1 MRRRRLV
8 AQLFPSYLVIV
19 LLALLAV
26 TWYVSQAWRHAFLE
40 QTAADLKVRA
50 DLVTPQFQGLLDHL
64 DAGAVDHLCK
74 ELGRLSATRLTVIL
88 PTGRVVGDSSKNPA
102 GMDNHADR
110 PEIQPAFQ
118 GKIGL
123 STRLSYTEET
133 PMMYVAAPIMDRGR
147 VIGVVRASLA
157 VAFIDRVLYG
167 MYFKIA
173 LGGMGAALLAALLSL
188 VMARRLSSPL
198 EEMKQ
203 GAQRFAQGDLR
214 VKVPVPPSDELASL
228 AEALNYMAEQLD
240 QRIRTITRQRQEQ
253 EAVLA
258 SMVEGVMA
266 VDHRERLI
274 TLNQAGARLLG
285 VDPETAR
292 ERPLPEVVRN
302 PDLQNFVAR
311 ALASPRQVDGEIILR
326 ESGQDRLLQVQGT
339 TLRDPQGKA
348 FGALIV
354 LNDVTRLRRLEQAR
368 RDFVANVSHELKTPI
383 TSIKGFVETLLD
395 GAMQEP
401 KNALNFLQII
411 ARHADRLN
419 EIIDDLL
426 SLSRIEQDS
435 EQGKIALS
443 PGRLKEVLHNAI
455 QVCRE
460 RAAAKDIR
468 IDLSCPDELAAEINA
483 PLLEQAVVNLID
495 NAVKYSPAARPV
507 QVEARGETGEVLI
520 LVRDQG
526 PGIAPEHLPR
536 LFERFYRVDS
546 GRSRKVGGTG
556 LGLAIVKHIAQSH
569 GGYVTLQSAPGKGST
584 FLIHLPQTEPAAGA

>member
-26 TWYVSQAWRHAFLE
+26 TWYVSQAWRQSFLE
-40 QTAADLKVRA
+40 QTAGDLKVRA
-50 DLVTPQFQGLLDHL
+50 HLAQPQIQVRLRPLDE
-64 DAGAVDHLCK
+64 AAVDRLCK
-74 ELGRLSATRLTVIL
+74 ELGQLSATRLTVIL
-88 PTGRVVGDSSKNPA
+88 PSGRVVGDSDNNPA
-102 GMDNHADR
+102 QMDNHGDR
-110 PEIQPAFQ
+110 PEIRQAYQ
-118 GKIGL
+118 GRVGI
-123 STRLSYTEET
+123 STRFSYTEET
-133 PMMYVAAPIMDRGR
+133 PMMYVAAPIMNQGR
-147 VIGVVRASLA
+147 VTAVVRASLP
-157 VAFIDRVLYG
+157 VAFIDQALNR

-188 VMARRLSSPL
+188 VMARRLSRPL

-240 QRIRTITRQRQEQ
+240 ERIQTIIRQRQEQ

-266 VDHRERLI
+266 VDRRERLI

-292 ERPLPEVVRN
+292 ERPIPELVRH
-302 PDLQNFVAR
+302 PDLQNFVTR
-311 ALASPRQVDGEIILR
+311 SLASARQVDGEIILR
-326 ESGQDRLLQVQGT
+326 DDGRDRLLQVRGT
-339 TLRDPQGKA
+339 PLRDLQGQA

-383 TSIKGFVETLLD
+383 TSIKGFVETLLE
-395 GAMQEP
+395 GALQEP
-401 KNALNFLQII
+401 ENALSFLGII
-411 ARHADRLN
+411 AKHADRLN

-435 EQGKIALS
+435 EQGKVALL
-443 PGRLKEVLHNAI
+443 PGTLKEVLQDAI

-460 RAAAKDIR
+460 RAAGKGIE
-468 IDLSCPDELAAEINA
+468 IELTCPEDLAAQINA
-483 PLLEQAVVNLID
+483 PLLLQAAVNLID

-507 QVEARGETGEVLI
+507 QVEARWELGEVLI

-536 LFERFYRVDS
+536 LFERFYRVDP

-584 FLIHLPQTEPAAGA
+584 FLIHLPQMPQE

>member
-8 AQLFPSYLVIV
+8 SQLFPSYLIIV
-19 LLALLAV
+19 LLALGAV
-26 TWYVSQAWRHAFLE
+26 TWYVSQAWRHTFLE
-40 QTAADLKVRA
+40 QTAEDLKVRA
-50 DLVTPQFQGLLDHL
+50 GLVTPQFQGLLKPL
-64 DAGAVDHLCK
+64 QPEAVDRLCK
-74 ELGRLSATRLTVIL
+74 ELGRLSHTRLTVLL
-88 PTGRVVGDSSKNPA
+88 PGGRVVGDSSKDPA
-102 GMDNHADR
+102 RMDNHGDR
-110 PEIQPAFQ
+110 PEVQQAFK
-118 GKIGL
+118 GEIGI
-123 STRLSYTEET
+123 STRHSYTEEA
-133 PMMYVAAPIMDRGR
+133 PMMYVAAPVMDQGG
-147 VIGVVRASLA
+147 VIGVVRASLPL
-157 VAFIDRVLYG
+157 VFIDRVLKG
-167 MYFKIA
+167 MYIKIA
-173 LGGMGAALLAALLSL
+173 LGAMGAALLAALLSL
-188 VMARRLSSPL
+188 VMARRLSRPL

-214 VKVPVPPSDELASL
+214 VKMPVPPSDELASL
-228 AEALNYMAEQLD
+228 AEALNYMAQQLD
-240 QRIRTITRQRQEQ
+240 QRIRTIIRQRQEQ
-253 EAVLA
+253 DAVLA

-266 VDHRERLI
+266 VDNRECII

-292 ERPLPEVVRN
+292 GRPIPEVVRH
-302 PDLQNFVAR
+302 PDLQNFVTR
-311 ALASPRQVDGEIILR
+311 ALASPRQVDAEIIIR
-326 ESGQDRLLQVQGT
+326 QDSQDRLLQLQGT
-339 TLRDPQGKA
+339 TLRDLQGKA

-395 GAMQEP
+395 GAWQEP
-401 KNALNFLQII
+401 ETALNFLQII

-435 EQGKIALS
+435 EQGKITLA
-443 PGRLKEVLHNAI
+443 PGRLREVLGNAVQI
-455 QVCRE
+455 CRE
-460 RAAAKDIR
+460 RAAAKDIALDFTCPE
-468 IDLSCPDELAAEINA
+468 DLAGAINA

-495 NAVKYSPAARPV
+495 NAIKYSPAAKPV
-507 QVEARGETGEVLI
+507 QVEAHRDMGEVVI

-536 LFERFYRVDS
+536 LFERFYRVDA

-556 LGLAIVKHIAQSH
+556 LGLAIVKHIAQAH

-584 FLIHLPQTEPAAGA
+584 FFIHLPE

>member
-1 MRRRRLV
+1 
-8 AQLFPSYLVIV
+8 
-19 LLALLAV
+19 
-26 TWYVSQAWRHAFLE
+26 
-40 QTAADLKVRA
+40 
-50 DLVTPQFQGLLDHL
+50 
-64 DAGAVDHLCK
+64 
-74 ELGRLSATRLTVIL
+74 
-88 PTGRVVGDSSKNPA
+88 
-102 GMDNHADR
+102 
-110 PEIQPAFQ
+110 
-118 GKIGL
+118 
-123 STRLSYTEET
+123 
-133 PMMYVAAPIMDRGR
+133 
-147 VIGVVRASLA
+147 VRASLT
-157 VAFIDRVLYG
+157 VAFIDRVLNA
-167 MYFKIA
+167 MYVKIA
-173 LGGMGAALLAALLSL
+173 LGGMSAALLAALLSL
-188 VMARRLSSPL
+188 VMARRLSRPL
-198 EEMKQ
+198 IEMKQ
-203 GAQRFAQGDLR
+203 AAQRFAQGDLR

-240 QRIRTITRQRQEQ
+240 QRLRTVTRQRREQ

-266 VDHRERLI
+266 VDQRERLI

-292 ERPLPEVVRN
+292 ERPLPEVVRH
-302 PDLQNFVAR
+302 PDLQNFVAQ

-326 ESGQDRLLQVQGT
+326 DNGGDRLLQLRGT

-368 RDFVANVSHELKTPI
+368 RDFAANVSHELKTPI

-395 GAMQEP
+395 GAIQEP
-401 KNALNFLQII
+401 ENALGFLQII
-411 ARHADRLN
+411 AKHADRLN

-443 PGRLKEVLHNAI
+443 SGGLKEVLHNAI

-460 RAAAKDIR
+460 RAAAKDIG
-468 IDLSCPDELAAEINA
+468 IDLTCPDDLAAAINA
-483 PLLEQAVVNLID
+483 PLLLQAVVNLID
-495 NAVKYSPAARPV
+495 NAVKYSPAARPI
-507 QVEARGETGEVLI
+507 QVEASRETGEVVI

-536 LFERFYRVDS
+536 LFERFYRVDP

-556 LGLAIVKHIAQSH
+556 LGLAIVKHIAQAH
-569 GGYVTLQSAPGKGST
+569 GGYVTLKSAPGKGST
-584 FLIHLPQTEPAAGA
+584 FLIHLPEG

>member
-8 AQLFPSYLVIV
+8 AQLFPSYLIIV

-26 TWYVSQAWRHAFLE
+26 TWYVSRAWRQSFLE
-40 QTAADLKVRA
+40 QTAADLKIRA
-50 DLVTPQFQGLLDHL
+50 NLAQPQFQARLSPLNGV
-64 DAGAVDHLCK
+64 AVDRLCK
-74 ELGRLSATRLTVIL
+74 KLGQLSATRLTVIL
-88 PTGRVVGDSSKNPA
+88 PSGRVVGDSNKIPA
-102 GMDNHADR
+102 QMDNHGDR
-110 PEIQPAFQ
+110 PEIRQAFQ
-118 GKIGL
+118 GQTGI
-123 STRLSYTEET
+123 STRFSYTEET
-133 PMMYVAAPIMDRGR
+133 TMMYVAVPIMDQGR
-147 VIGVVRASLA
+147 ATAVVRASLP
-157 VAFIDRVLYG
+157 VAFIDRALNR

-188 VMARRLSSPL
+188 VMARRLSRPL

-203 GAQRFAQGDLR
+203 GAERFAQGDLR

-240 QRIRTITRQRQEQ
+240 ERIGTIIRQRQEQ

-266 VDHRERLI
+266 VDQRERLI

-292 ERPLPEVVRN
+292 ERPIPELVRH
-302 PDLQNFVAR
+302 PDLQNFVTR
-311 ALASPRQVDGEIILR
+311 ALASTRQVDGEIILR
-326 ESGQDRLLQVQGT
+326 DDGRDRLLQVRGT
-339 TLRDPQGKA
+339 TLRDLQGQA

-354 LNDVTRLRRLEQAR
+354 MNDVTRLRRLEQAR

-401 KNALNFLQII
+401 DNALSFLQII
-411 ARHADRLN
+411 AKHADRLN

-435 EQGKIALS
+435 EQGKVALS
-443 PGRLKEVLHNAI
+443 PGSIKEVLQDAI

-460 RAAAKDIR
+460 RAAAKDIE
-468 IDLSCPDELAAEINA
+468 IEFTCPDDLATQINA
-483 PLLEQAVVNLID
+483 PLLLQAVVNLID

-507 QVEARGETGEVLI
+507 QVEARPELGEVLV

-536 LFERFYRVDS
+536 LFERFYRVDP

-584 FLIHLPQTEPAAGA
+584 FLIHLPQMPQE

>member
-8 AQLFPSYLVIV
+8 AQLFPSYLIIV

-26 TWYVSQAWRHAFLE
+26 TWYVSRAWRYSFLE
-40 QTAADLKVRA
+40 HTAADLKVRA
-50 DLVTPQFQGLLDHL
+50 NLAKPQFQALLSPL
-64 DAGAVDHLCK
+64 NGVAVDRLCK
-74 ELGRLSATRLTVIL
+74 KLGQLSATRLTVIL
-88 PTGRVVGDSSKNPA
+88 PSGRVVGDSNTNPA
-102 GMDNHADR
+102 RMDNHGDR
-110 PEIQPAFQ
+110 PEIRQAFQ
-118 GKIGL
+118 GQIGI
-123 STRLSYTEET
+123 STRFSYTEET
-133 PMMYVAAPIMDRGR
+133 TMMYVAVPLMEQGR
-147 VIGVVRASLA
+147 VTAVVRSSLP
-157 VAFIDRVLYG
+157 VAFIDRALNR

-188 VMARRLSSPL
+188 VMARRLSRPL

-203 GAQRFAQGDLR
+203 GAERFAQGDLR

-240 QRIRTITRQRQEQ
+240 ERIRTIIRQRQEQ

-266 VDHRERLI
+266 VDRRERLI

-292 ERPLPEVVRN
+292 ERPIPELVRH
-302 PDLQNFVAR
+302 PDLQNFVTR
-311 ALASPRQVDGEIILR
+311 ALASSRQVDGEIILR
-326 ESGQDRLLQVQGT
+326 DNGRDRLLQLRGT
-339 TLRDPQGKA
+339 TLRDLQGQA

-401 KNALNFLQII
+401 DNALSFLQII
-411 ARHADRLN
+411 AKHADRLN

-435 EQGKIALS
+435 ERGKVALS
-443 PGRLKEVLHNAI
+443 PGSIQEVLQDAI

-460 RAAAKDIR
+460 RAAAKDIE
-468 IDLSCPDELAAEINA
+468 IEFTCPDDLAAQINA
-483 PLLEQAVVNLID
+483 PLLLQAVVNLID

-507 QVEARGETGEVLI
+507 QVEARLELGEVLV

-536 LFERFYRVDS
+536 LFERFYRVDP

-584 FLIHLPQTEPAAGA
+584 FFIHLPQMPQD

>member
-8 AQLFPSYLVIV
+8 AQLFPSYLIIV

-26 TWYVSQAWRHAFLE
+26 TWYVSRAWRHSFLE
-40 QTAADLKVRA
+40 HTAADLKVRA
-50 DLVTPQFQGLLDHL
+50 NLAKPQFQALLSPL
-64 DAGAVDHLCK
+64 NGVAVDRLCK
-74 ELGRLSATRLTVIL
+74 KLGQLSGTRLTVIL
-88 PTGRVVGDSSKNPA
+88 PSGRVLGDSTTNPA
-102 GMDNHADR
+102 RMDNHGDR
-110 PEIQPAFQ
+110 PEIRQAFQ
-118 GKIGL
+118 GQIGI
-123 STRLSYTEET
+123 STRFSYTKET
-133 PMMYVAAPIMDRGR
+133 TMMYVAVPIRDQGR
-147 VIGVVRASLA
+147 VTAVVRASLP
-157 VAFIDRVLYG
+157 VAFIDRALNR

-188 VMARRLSSPL
+188 VMARRLSRPL

-203 GAQRFAQGDLR
+203 GAERFAQGDLR

-240 QRIRTITRQRQEQ
+240 ERIRTIIRQRQEQ

-266 VDHRERLI
+266 VDRRERLI

-292 ERPLPEVVRN
+292 ERPIPEVVRN
-302 PDLQNFVAR
+302 PDLQNFVTR
-311 ALASPRQVDGEIILR
+311 ALASSRQLDGEIILR
-326 ESGQDRLLQVQGT
+326 DIGRDRLLQVRGT
-339 TLRDPQGKA
+339 TLRDLQGQA

-401 KNALNFLQII
+401 DNALSFLQII
-411 ARHADRLN
+411 AKHADRLN

-435 EQGKIALS
+435 EQGKVALS
-443 PGRLKEVLHNAI
+443 PGPIKEVLQDAI
-455 QVCRE
+455 QVCQE
-460 RAAAKDIR
+460 RAAAKDMEIE
-468 IDLSCPDELAAEINA
+468 LTCPDDLAAQINA
-483 PLLEQAVVNLID
+483 PLLLQAVVNLID

-507 QVEARGETGEVLI
+507 QVEARQELGEVLV

-526 PGIAPEHLPR
+526 PGIAPEHLSR
-536 LFERFYRVDS
+536 LFERFYRVDP

-584 FLIHLPQTEPAAGA
+584 FLIHLPQMPQE

>member
-8 AQLFPSYLVIV
+8 AQLFPTYLIIV

-26 TWYVSQAWRHAFLE
+26 TWYVSQTWRHSFLA

-50 DLVTPQFQGLLDHL
+50 NLVKPQFQGLLQPL
-64 DAGAVDHLCK
+64 DAPAVDRLCK
-74 ELGRLSATRLTVIL
+74 ELGRHSATRLTVIL
-88 PTGRVVGDSSKNPA
+88 PSGRVVGDSSDNPA
-102 GMDNHADR
+102 QMDNHADR
-110 PEIQPAFQ
+110 PEIQQALK
-118 GKIGL
+118 GKIGI
-123 STRLSYTEET
+123 STRHSYTEET
-133 PMMYVAAPIMDRGR
+133 PMTYVATPVLDQGR
-147 VIGVVRASLA
+147 VIGVVRASLPVVSIGQA
-157 VAFIDRVLYG
+157 LNR

-188 VMARRLSSPL
+188 LMARRLSHPL

-203 GAQRFAQGDLR
+203 AAQRFAQGDLR

-228 AEALNYMAEQLD
+228 AEALNYMAKQLD
-240 QRIRTITRQRQEQ
+240 QRIRTIVRQRQEQ

-266 VDHRERLI
+266 VDHRERLL

-285 VDPETAR
+285 IDPETAKQ
-292 ERPLPEVVRN
+292 RPIPEVVRN
-302 PDLQNFVAR
+302 PDLQNFVDQ

-326 ESGQDRLLQVQGT
+326 DDDQDRLLQARGT
-339 TLRDPQGKA
+339 TLRDLQGKA

-354 LNDVTRLRRLEQAR
+354 FNDVTRLRRLEKAR

-395 GAMQEP
+395 GAMQDP
-401 KNALNFLQII
+401 KDALNFLNII
-411 ARHADRLN
+411 AKHADRLN
-419 EIIDDLL
+419 DIINDLL

-443 PGRLKEVLHNAI
+443 SGRIQEVLHDAI
-455 QVCRE
+455 QVCRD
-460 RAAAKDIR
+460 RAAAKDIK
-468 IDLSCPDELAAEINA
+468 IDLNCPEELATEING
-483 PLLEQAVVNLID
+483 PLLLQAVVNLID
-495 NAVKYSPAARPV
+495 NAVKYSPAGLPV
-507 QVEARGETGEVLI
+507 QVEARLELGEAVI

-536 LFERFYRVDS
+536 LFERFYRVDA

-556 LGLAIVKHIAQSH
+556 LGLAIVKHIAQAH

-584 FLIHLPQTEPAAGA
+584 FFIHLPST

>member
-8 AQLFPSYLVIV
+8 AQLFPSYLIIA

-26 TWYVSQAWRHAFLE
+26 TWYVSQAWRGAFLE
-40 QTAADLKVRA
+40 QTAADLKIRA
-50 DLVTPQFQGLLDHL
+50 DLVIPQFQKLLSPL
-64 DAGAVDHLCK
+64 EAEAVDRLCK
-74 ELGRLSATRLTVIL
+74 ELGKLSGTRLTVIL
-88 PTGRVVGDSSKNPA
+88 PSGRVVGDSSKSPA
-102 GMDNHADR
+102 QMDNHGDR
-110 PEIQPAFQ
+110 PEIRQALK
-118 GKIGL
+118 GKIGI
-123 STRLSYTEET
+123 STRHSYTEET
-133 PMMYVAAPIMDRGR
+133 SMMYVAAPVLDQGR
-147 VIGVVRASLA
+147 VTAVVRASLT
-157 VAFIDRVLYG
+157 VAFIDRILDA
-167 MYFKIA
+167 MYVKIA

-188 VMARRLSSPL
+188 VVARRLSRPL
-198 EEMKQ
+198 EDMKQ
-203 GAQRFAQGDLR
+203 AAQRFAEGDLR
-214 VKVPVPPSDELASL
+214 AKVPVPPSDELASL

-240 QRIRTITRQRQEQ
+240 QRLRTVNRQRREQ

-258 SMVEGVMA
+258 SMVEGVLA
-266 VDHRERLI
+266 VDQQERLI

-285 VDPETAR
+285 VDPEAAR
-292 ERPLPEVVRN
+292 ERPLPEVVRH
-302 PDLQNFVAR
+302 PDLQNFVIQ

-326 ESGQDRLLQVQGT
+326 ESGGDRLIQLRGT
-339 TLRDPQGKA
+339 TLRDPQGKG

-368 RDFVANVSHELKTPI
+368 RDFAANVSHELKTPI

-401 KNALNFLQII
+401 ENALSFLQII

-443 PGRLKEVLHNAI
+443 SGGLKAVLDNAV

-460 RAAAKDIR
+460 RAAAKDIE
-468 IDLSCPDELAAEINA
+468 INLTCPDDLAAAISA
-483 PLLEQAVVNLID
+483 PLLLQAVVNLID
-495 NAVKYSPAARPV
+495 NAVKYSQPARPV
-507 QVEARGETGEVLI
+507 QVEARRETGEVVI

-536 LFERFYRVDS
+536 LFERFYRVDP

-556 LGLAIVKHIAQSH
+556 LGLAIVKHIAQAH
-569 GGYVTLQSAPGKGST
+569 GGYVTLESAPGAGST
-584 FLIHLPQTEPAAGA
+584 FLIHLPQG

>member
-8 AQLFPSYLVIV
+8 AQLFPSYLIIV

-26 TWYVSQAWRHAFLE
+26 TWYVSRAWRHSFLE
-40 QTAADLKVRA
+40 HTAADLKVRA
-50 DLVTPQFQGLLDHL
+50 NLAKPQLRALLSPL
-64 DAGAVDHLCK
+64 NGVAVDRLCK
-74 ELGRLSATRLTVIL
+74 KLGQLSGTRLTVIL
-88 PTGRVVGDSSKNPA
+88 PSGRVVGDSNANPA
-102 GMDNHADR
+102 RMDNHGDR
-110 PEIQPAFQ
+110 PEIRQAFQ
-118 GKIGL
+118 GQIGI
-123 STRLSYTEET
+123 STRFSYTKET
-133 PMMYVAAPIMDRGR
+133 TMMYVAVPIRDQGR
-147 VIGVVRASLA
+147 VTAVVRTSLP
-157 VAFIDRVLYG
+157 VAFIDRALNR

-188 VMARRLSSPL
+188 VMARRLSRPL

-203 GAQRFAQGDLR
+203 GAERFAHGDLR
-214 VKVPVPPSDELASL
+214 VKVPVPASDELASL

-240 QRIRTITRQRQEQ
+240 ERIRTIIRQRQEQ

-266 VDHRERLI
+266 VDQRERLI

-292 ERPLPEVVRN
+292 ERPIPELVRH
-302 PDLQNFVAR
+302 PDLQNFVTR
-311 ALASPRQVDGEIILR
+311 ALASSRQVDGEILLR
-326 ESGQDRLLQVQGT
+326 DNGRDHLLQVRGT
-339 TLRDPQGKA
+339 TLRDLQGQA

-354 LNDVTRLRRLEQAR
+354 MNDVTRLRRLEKAR

-401 KNALNFLQII
+401 DHALSFLQII
-411 ARHADRLN
+411 AKHADRLN

-435 EQGKIALS
+435 EQGKVALL
-443 PGRLKEVLHNAI
+443 PGSIKEVLQDAI

-460 RAAAKDIR
+460 RAAAKEIE
-468 IDLSCPDELAAEINA
+468 IEFTCPDDLAAQINA
-483 PLLEQAVVNLID
+483 PLLLQAVVNLLD

-507 QVEARGETGEVLI
+507 QVEARLELGEVLV

-536 LFERFYRVDS
+536 LFERFYRVDP

-584 FLIHLPQTEPAAGA
+584 FFIHLPQMPQE

>member
-8 AQLFPSYLVIV
+8 AQLFPSYLIIV

-26 TWYVSQAWRHAFLE
+26 TWYVSRAWRHSFLE
-40 QTAADLKVRA
+40 QTAADLKIRA
-50 DLVTPQFQGLLDHL
+50 NLAKPQFQAPLNPLD
-64 DAGAVDHLCK
+64 GVAVDRLCK
-74 ELGRLSATRLTVIL
+74 KLGQLSATRLTVIL
-88 PTGRVVGDSSKNPA
+88 PSGRVVGDSNKNPA
-102 GMDNHADR
+102 RMDNHGDR
-110 PEIQPAFQ
+110 PEIRQAFQ
-118 GKIGL
+118 GQIGI

-133 PMMYVAAPIMDRGR
+133 TMMYVAAPIMEQGR
-147 VIGVVRASLA
+147 VTAVVRTSLP
-157 VAFIDRVLYG
+157 VAFIDRALNR

-188 VMARRLSSPL
+188 VMARRLSRPL

-203 GAQRFAQGDLR
+203 GAERFAQGDLR
-214 VKVPVPPSDELASL
+214 VKVPVPASDELASL

-240 QRIRTITRQRQEQ
+240 ERIRTIIRQRQEQ

-266 VDHRERLI
+266 VDRRERLI

-292 ERPLPEVVRN
+292 ERPIPEVVRH
-302 PDLQNFVAR
+302 PDLQNFVTR
-311 ALASPRQVDGEIILR
+311 ALASSRQVDGEIILR
-326 ESGQDRLLQVQGT
+326 DDGRDRLLQVRGT
-339 TLRDPQGKA
+339 TLRDLQGQA

-401 KNALNFLQII
+401 DNALSFLKII
-411 ARHADRLN
+411 AKHADRLN

-435 EQGKIALS
+435 EQGKIALA
-443 PGRLKEVLHNAI
+443 PGRLKEVLQDAI

-460 RAAAKDIR
+460 RAAAKDMEIE
-468 IDLSCPDELAAEINA
+468 ITCPDDLAAQINA
-483 PLLEQAVVNLID
+483 PLLLQAVVNLID
-495 NAVKYSPAARPV
+495 NAVKYSPAARPI
-507 QVEARGETGEVLI
+507 QVEARQELGEVLV

-526 PGIAPEHLPR
+526 PGIAPEHIPR
-536 LFERFYRVDS
+536 LFERFYRVDP

-584 FLIHLPQTEPAAGA
+584 FFIHLPQIPQE

>member
-8 AQLFPSYLVIV
+8 ALLFPSHLIIV

-26 TWYVSQAWRHAFLE
+26 TWYLSSAWRHAFLD
-40 QTAADLKVRA
+40 QTAADLKIRA
-50 DLVTPQFQGLLDHL
+50 DLVIPQFQELLNPL
-64 DAGAVDHLCK
+64 KPQAVDRLCK

-88 PTGRVVGDSSKNPA
+88 PSGLVVGESSKNPA
-102 GMDNHADR
+102 LMDNHGDR
-110 PEIQPAFQ
+110 PEIQRAFQ
-118 GKIGL
+118 GKIGI
-123 STRLSYTEET
+123 STRHSYTEET
-133 PMMYVAAPIMDRGR
+133 RMMYVAAPVLVQGR
-147 VIGVVRASLA
+147 VMAVVRASLP
-157 VAFIDRVLYG
+157 VTFIDRTLNA

-173 LGGMGAALLAALLSL
+173 LGSMGAALLAAWLSL
-188 VMARRLSSPL
+188 IMARRLSHPL

-203 GAQRFAQGDLR
+203 AAQRFAQGDLR
-214 VKVPVPPSDELASL
+214 LKVPVPSSDELASL
-228 AEALNYMAEQLD
+228 AEALNSMAEQLD
-240 QRIRTITRQRQEQ
+240 ERIRTVTRQRREQ

-258 SMVEGVMA
+258 SMVEGVLA
-266 VDHRERLI
+266 VDQRERLI

-292 ERPLPEVVRN
+292 ERPIPEVVRH

-311 ALASPRQVDGEIILR
+311 ALASSRQVDGEIVLR
-326 ESGQDRLLQVQGT
+326 DNRLLQLRGT

-354 LNDVTRLRRLEQAR
+354 LNDVTRLRRLEKAR
-368 RDFVANVSHELKTPI
+368 RDFAANVSHELKTPI

-395 GAMQEP
+395 GAIQEP
-401 KNALNFLQII
+401 ENALNFLHII
-411 ARHADRLN
+411 AKHADRLN

-443 PGRLKEVLHNAI
+443 PDRLKEVLHNAI

-460 RAAAKDIR
+460 RAAAKDIP
-468 IDLSCPDELAAEINA
+468 IDLTCPDDLAADINA
-483 PLLEQAVVNLID
+483 PLLLQAVTNLID

-507 QVEARGETGEVLI
+507 QVEARRENGEVLI

-556 LGLAIVKHIAQSH
+556 LGLAIVKHIAQAH
-569 GGYVTLQSAPGKGST
+569 GGYVTLQSTPGQGST
-584 FLIHLPQTEPAAGA
+584 FLIHLPLE

>member
-8 AQLFPSYLVIV
+8 AQLFPSYLIIV

-26 TWYVSQAWRHAFLE
+26 TWYVSQAWRQAFLE
-40 QTAADLKVRA
+40 QTATDLKIRA
-50 DLVTPQFQGLLDHL
+50 DLVIPQFQALLSPL
-64 DAGAVDHLCK
+64 KAEAVDRLCK
-74 ELGRLSATRLTVIL
+74 ELGKLSATRLTVIL
-88 PTGRVVGDSSKNPA
+88 PSGQVVGDSSKSPA
-102 GMDNHADR
+102 RMDNHGDR
-110 PEIQPAFQ
+110 PEIQSAFK
-118 GKIGL
+118 GKIGI
-123 STRLSYTEET
+123 STRHSYTEET
-133 PMMYVAAPIMDRGR
+133 RMMYVAAPVLDQGR
-147 VIGVVRASLA
+147 VTAVVRASLT
-157 VAFIDRVLYG
+157 VAFIDRVLNA
-167 MYFKIA
+167 MYVKIA

-188 VMARRLSSPL
+188 VMARRLSRPL

-203 GAQRFAQGDLR
+203 AAQRFAQGDLR
-214 VKVPVPPSDELASL
+214 VKVPVPSSDELASL
-228 AEALNYMAEQLD
+228 AEALNSMAEQLD
-240 QRIRTITRQRQEQ
+240 QRLRTVTRQRREQ

-258 SMVEGVMA
+258 SMVEGVLA
-266 VDHRERLI
+266 VDQQERLI

-292 ERPLPEVVRN
+292 ERPLPEVVRH
-302 PDLQNFVAR
+302 PDLQNFVAQ

-326 ESGQDRLLQVQGT
+326 DSGGDRLLQLRGT

-401 KNALNFLQII
+401 ENALSFLQII

-443 PGRLKEVLHNAI
+443 SGGLKEVLHNAI

-460 RAAAKDIR
+460 RAAAKDIE
-468 IDLSCPDELAAEINA
+468 IDLTCPDDLAAAINA
-483 PLLEQAVVNLID
+483 PLL
-495 NAVKYSPAARPV
+495 
-507 QVEARGETGEVLI
+507 
-520 LVRDQG
+520 
-526 PGIAPEHLPR
+526 
-536 LFERFYRVDS
+536 
-546 GRSRKVGGTG
+546 
-556 LGLAIVKHIAQSH
+556 
-569 GGYVTLQSAPGKGST
+569 
-584 FLIHLPQTEPAAGA
+584 

>member
-8 AQLFPSYLVIV
+8 AQLFPSHLIIV

-26 TWYVSQAWRHAFLE
+26 TWYVSQAWRQAFLD
-40 QTAADLKVRA
+40 QTATDLKIRA
-50 DLVTPQFQGLLDHL
+50 DLVIPQFQELLSPL
-64 DAGAVDHLCK
+64 KAQAVDQLCK

-88 PTGRVVGDSSKNPA
+88 PAGLVVGDSNKNPA
-102 GMDNHADR
+102 KMDNHGDR
-110 PEIQPAFQ
+110 PEIQSAFQ
-118 GKIGL
+118 GKIGI
-123 STRLSYTEET
+123 STRHSYTEET
-133 PMMYVAAPIMDRGR
+133 RMMYVAAPVLVQGR
-147 VIGVVRASLA
+147 VTAVVRASLP
-157 VAFIDRVLYG
+157 VTFIDRALNA

-173 LGGMGAALLAALLSL
+173 LGSMGAALLAAWLSL
-188 VMARRLSSPL
+188 IMARRLSRPL

-203 GAQRFAQGDLR
+203 AAQRFAQGDLR
-214 VKVPVPPSDELASL
+214 LKVPVPPSDELASL
-228 AEALNYMAEQLD
+228 AEALNSMAEQLD
-240 QRIRTITRQRQEQ
+240 ERIRTVTRQRREQ

-258 SMVEGVMA
+258 SMVEGVLA
-266 VDHRERLI
+266 VDQRERLI

-292 ERPLPEVVRN
+292 ERPIPEVVRH
-302 PDLQNFVAR
+302 PDLQNFVAL
-311 ALASPRQVDGEIILR
+311 ALASPRQVDGEITLR
-326 ESGQDRLLQVQGT
+326 DNGRDRLLQLRGT

-368 RDFVANVSHELKTPI
+368 RDFAANVSHELKTPI

-395 GAMQEP
+395 GAIQEP
-401 KNALNFLQII
+401 ENALSFLHII
-411 ARHADRLN
+411 AKHADRLN

-435 EQGKIALS
+435 EQGKIALA
-443 PGRLKEVLHNAI
+443 PGPLKEVLHNAI

-460 RAAAKDIR
+460 RAAAKDIE
-468 IDLSCPDELAAEINA
+468 IALTCPDDLAAAINA
-483 PLLEQAVVNLID
+483 PLLLQALVNLID
-495 NAVKYSPAARPV
+495 NAVKYSPAARPI
-507 QVEARGETGEVLI
+507 QVEARRETGEVLI

-536 LFERFYRVDS
+536 LFERFYRVDP

-556 LGLAIVKHIAQSH
+556 LGLAIVKHIAQAH

-584 FLIHLPQTEPAAGA
+584 FFIHLPPD

>member
-26 TWYVSQAWRHAFLE
+26 TWYVGRAWRQSFLT
-40 QTAADLKVRA
+40 QTATDLKVRA
-50 DLVTPQFQGLLDHL
+50 DLVKPQFQELLNPL
-64 DAGAVDHLCK
+64 QAGAVDRLCK
-74 ELGRLSATRLTVIL
+74 ELGQLSATRLTVIL
-88 PTGRVVGDSSKNPA
+88 PSGLVVGDSHNDPA
-102 GMDNHADR
+102 KMDNHSDR
-110 PEIQPAFQ
+110 PEIQQALT
-118 GKIGL
+118 GRIGI
-123 STRLSYTEET
+123 STRHSYTEET
-133 PMMYVAAPIMDRGR
+133 PMMYVAAPIMAQGR
-147 VIGVVRASLA
+147 ITAVVRASLP
-157 VAFIDRVLYG
+157 VVFIGRALNG

-188 VMARRLSSPL
+188 VMARRLSRPL

-203 GAQRFAQGDLR
+203 AAQRFAEGDLR

-228 AEALNYMAEQLD
+228 AEAMNAMAEQLD
-240 QRIRTITRQRQEQ
+240 RRIRTIIRQRQEQ

-258 SMVEGVMA
+258 SMVEGVLA
-266 VDHRERLI
+266 VDRQERLI

-285 VDPETAR
+285 VDPEAAR
-292 ERPLPEVVRN
+292 QRPITEVVRN
-302 PDLQNFVAR
+302 PDLQDFVAM
-311 ALASPRQVDGEIILR
+311 ALASPRQVEGEIILR
-326 ESGQDRLLQVQGT
+326 DTTPERLLQLRGT
-339 TLRDPQGKA
+339 VLRDLQGQA

-354 LNDVTRLRRLEQAR
+354 LNDVTRLRRLEKAR

-401 KNALNFLQII
+401 EQALSFLKII

-435 EQGKIALS
+435 EQGKIALAS
-443 PGRLKEVLHNAI
+443 GRLQEVLGNAI
-455 QVCRE
+455 QICRE
-460 RAAAKDIR
+460 RAQAKDIE
-468 IDLSCPDELAAEINA
+468 IELACADDLAAQINA
-483 PLLEQAVVNLID
+483 PLLEQAIVNLID
-495 NAVKYSPAARPV
+495 NAVKYSPAGRPV
-507 QVEARGETGEVLI
+507 QVEAHQETGEVVI
-520 LVRDQG
+520 QVRDQG

-536 LFERFYRVDS
+536 LFERFYRVDA

-556 LGLAIVKHIAQSH
+556 LGLAIVKHIAQAH

-584 FLIHLPQTEPAAGA
+584 FLIHLPHY

>member
-1 MRRRRLV
+1 MRRRHLV
-8 AQLFPSYLVIV
+8 SHLFPSYLVII

-26 TWYVSQAWRHAFLE
+26 TWYVSRAWRHSFLE

-50 DLVTPQFQGLLDHL
+50 DLVKPQFQALLSPPEPQ
-64 DAGAVDHLCK
+64 AVDQLCK
-74 ELGRLSATRLTVIL
+74 KLGRLSHTRLTVIL
-88 PTGRVVGDSSKNPA
+88 PSGLVVGDSSKDPA
-102 GMDNHADR
+102 LMDNHSDR
-110 PEIQPAFQ
+110 PEIQQALA
-118 GKIGL
+118 GRIGI
-123 STRLSYTEET
+123 STRHSYTQGI
-133 PMMYVAAPIMDRGR
+133 PMMYVAVPVLEHARI
-147 VIGVVRASLA
+147 IAVVRVSLP
-157 VAFIDRVLYG
+157 VAFIGRTLSG

-188 VMARRLSSPL
+188 LMARRLSRPL

-214 VKVPVPPSDELASL
+214 AKVPVPDSDELASL
-228 AEALNYMAEQLD
+228 AEALNSMAAQLD
-240 QRIRTITRQRQEQ
+240 QRIRTIIIQRQEQ
-253 EAVLA
+253 DAVLA

-266 VDHRERLI
+266 VDRKERLI
-274 TLNQAGARLLG
+274 TLNQAGGRLLG
-285 VDPETAR
+285 VDPEAAKD
-292 ERPLPEVVRN
+292 RPLPEVVRN
-302 PDLQNFVAR
+302 PDLQNFVTR
-311 ALASPRQVDGEIILR
+311 SLASPRQVDGEIIIRDNNL
-326 ESGQDRLLQVQGT
+326 DRLLQVRGT
-339 TLRDPQGKA
+339 TLRDFQGKA

-401 KNALNFLQII
+401 DNALSFLEII
-411 ARHADRLN
+411 AKHADRLN

-435 EQGKIALS
+435 EQGKITLAS
-443 PGRLKEVLHNAI
+443 GRIKEVLHNAI

-460 RAAAKDIR
+460 RAAAKDID
-468 IDLSCPDELAAEINA
+468 IALDCPDDLTGEMNA

-507 QVEARGETGEVLI
+507 QVEARAELGEILI

-536 LFERFYRVDS
+536 LFERFYRVDA

-556 LGLAIVKHIAQSH
+556 LGLAIVKHIAQAH
-569 GGYVTLQSAPGKGST
+569 EGYVTLQSAPGKGST
-584 FLIHLPQTEPAAGA
+584 FFIHLPQTEVVQD

>member
-1 MRRRRLV
+1 MSMRRRRLV
-8 AQLFPSYLVIV
+8 AQLFPTYLIIAF
-19 LLALLAV
+19 LALLAV
-26 TWYVSQAWRHAFLE
+26 TWYVSQAWRQSFLT

-50 DLVTPQFQGLLDHL
+50 DLVQPQFQGLLSPL
-64 DAGAVDHLCK
+64 QAGAVDRLCK
-74 ELGRLSATRLTVIL
+74 ELGRLSGTRLTVIL
-88 PTGRVVGDSSKNPA
+88 PSGKVVGDSSNDPA
-102 GMDNHADR
+102 QMDNHADR
-110 PEIQPAFQ
+110 PEVRQAFQ
-118 GKIGL
+118 GKIGI
-123 STRLSYTEET
+123 STRHSYTEGT
-133 PMMYVAAPIMDRGR
+133 PMMYVAVPILNQGR
-147 VIGVVRASLA
+147 VEGVARASLT
-157 VAFIDRVLYG
+157 VAFIDRFLNR

-188 VMARRLSSPL
+188 LMARRLSRPL

-214 VKVPVPPSDELASL
+214 IKIPVPPSDELASL

-240 QRIRTITRQRQEQ
+240 ERIRTITRQRQEQ

-258 SMVEGVMA
+258 SMIEGVMA
-266 VDHRERLI
+266 VDHRERVI
-274 TLNQAGARLLG
+274 SLNQAGARLLG
-285 VDPETAR
+285 VDPEAAR
-292 ERPLPEVVRN
+292 QRPLPEVVRN
-302 PDLQNFVAR
+302 PDLQNFVDQ
-311 ALASPRQVDGEIILR
+311 ALASPRQVNGELILR
-326 ESGQDRLLQVQGT
+326 DGGQDRLLQARGT

-383 TSIKGFVETLLD
+383 TSIKGFVETLLE
-395 GAMQEP
+395 GALQEP
-401 KNALNFLQII
+401 ENALNFLEII
-411 ARHADRLN
+411 AKHADRLN

-443 PGRLKEVLHNAI
+443 AGRLQEVLQNAI

-460 RAAAKDIR
+460 RAVAKDIE
-468 IDLSCPDELAAEINA
+468 IELTCAEELAAEINA

-495 NAVKYSPAARPV
+495 NAVKYSPAGQPV
-507 QVEARGETGEVLI
+507 EVEARLELGEAVI

-536 LFERFYRVDS
+536 LFERFYRVDP

-556 LGLAIVKHIAQSH
+556 LGLAIVKHIAQAH
-569 GGYVTLQSAPGKGST
+569 DGYVTLQSAPGKGST
-584 FLIHLPQTEPAAGA
+584 FLIHLPQK